1 MVRRGYVAAFVVP
14 AAGGAGEGLVIV
26 AERAAGTSRSD
37 PQPALDAIREAV
49 LHRHGLAVSDV
60 RVRAGRRHSTDHQRQ
75 AGPLGVPEAVSER
88 RTARPLAAYVAANL
102 WNTIFKLLM
111 LTRHTLYPHD

>member
-49 LHRHGLAVSDV
+49 FAPARFGGVRPAVGA
-60 RVRAGRRHSTDHQRQ
+60 RRRHSTDHQRQ
-75 AGPLGVPEAVSER
+75 AGPLGVPEAA
-88 RTARPLAAYVAANL
+88 T
-102 WNTIFKLLM
+102 
-111 LTRHTLYPHD
+111 